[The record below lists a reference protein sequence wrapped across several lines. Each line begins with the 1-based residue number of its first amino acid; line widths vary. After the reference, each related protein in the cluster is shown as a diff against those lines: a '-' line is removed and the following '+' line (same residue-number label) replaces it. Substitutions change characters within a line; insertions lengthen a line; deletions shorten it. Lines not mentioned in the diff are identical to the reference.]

1 MKKKDQETPATREA
15 EPTDAAALGAA
26 PAETVFNMPI
36 EKLRTNVAAA
46 MDYLDQIKALLPGM
60 LTLTNEDRRNSSGKF
75 RDGETR
81 GFYDLIQFAIANPQ
95 YFDGLADRDQGQD
108 PTRFEPELIRDR
120 LERRDLL
127 AQFAPPAEELGIKA
141 NDSVLHL
148 GDLTK
153 PVLSAAYGIARVLAK
168 HNEVVRSSIAKLID
182 FYGGVARRAAETR
195 ARNAA
200 AENKPSEPSPSK

>member
-1 MKKKDQETPATREA
+1 MRQKDDQNVPAPGGETPGGTE
-15 EPTDAAALGAA
+15 ALGGA
-26 PAETVFNMPI
+26 PATVFNMPI
-36 EKLRTNVAAA
+36 ATLRTNVAAA
-46 MDYLDQIKALLPGM
+46 IDHVEQIKILLPGL

-81 GFYDLIQFAIANPQ
+81 GFYDLIAFAIANPQ

-127 AQFAPPAEELGIKA
+127 AQFAAPAEDLSTKA
-141 NDSVLHL
+141 SDSVLHL

-153 PVLSAAYGIARVLAK
+153 PVLSAVYGIARALAK
-168 HNEVVRSSIAKLID
+168 QNEVVRSAIAKLID

-195 ARNAA
+195 ARNAE
-200 AENKPSEPSPSK
+200 AENKPSEPKK